1 MSEEIML
8 TEKQQAEALHKQ
20 ITGYGEVIY
29 QSLYGMC
36 TAIKQM
42 RDSKLYKALGF
53 DTFEAYTEEKLG
65 MKRRQAYNYIQIA
78 DQLTED
84 FVQPVA
90 QIGMRKL
97 LMLTALTDDQ
107 REEITQTVDL
117 ESTTVRELREQI
129 AALKEESELDR
140 KERDNA
146 NDAAQRWKNTAQS
159 AQADN
164 QRLEDQVQSLTDQ
177 VKKVE
182 EAKENTRLTL
192 KGMLDKRI
200 EQVHQ
205 LEARIKEM
213 ENKPQ
218 DVAVVDRTEEI
229 DRLNAEIERLRQQI
243 NEKPDTQLALG
254 VEPVYQTDSKALF
267 KPYLTA
273 AADAVNRL
281 AEFIGQHQS
290 DANYD
295 FFMEKMHAAF
305 AFADQKIQAMKG

>member
-8 TEKQQAEALHKQ
+8 TEQQQAEALHKQ

-42 RDSKLYKALGF
+42 RDSKLYKALGY

-97 LMLTALTDDQ
+97 LMLTTLTDDQ

-117 ESTTVRELREQI
+117 ESTTVRELKEQI

-146 NDAAQRWKNTAQS
+146 NEAAQRWKNTAQS

-177 VKKVE
+177 VKEAE
-182 EAKENTRLTL
+182 EAKERNRLTL
-192 KGMLDKRI
+192 RGIIDKKV
-200 EQVHQ
+200 ELVHQ
-205 LEARIKEM
+205 LEAKVKEL
-213 ENKPQ
+213 ESRPIET
-218 DVAVVDRTEEI
+218 AVVDHTEEI
-229 DRLNAEIERLRQQI
+229 DTLKTEIEQLRAQLA
-243 NEKPDTQLALG
+243 EKPDTQLSLG
-254 VEPVYQTDSKALF
+254 VEPIYQTDSKALF

-281 AEFIGQHQS
+281 AEFIAQHQS

>member
-42 RDSKLYKALGF
+42 RDSKLYRALGHS
-53 DTFEAYTEEKLG
+53 TFESYAQGMLG
-65 MKRRQAYNYIQIA
+65 MTASQTYRYIKIA
-78 DQLTED
+78 DNLSAE
-84 FVQPVA
+84 FVESTP
-90 QIGMRKL
+90 QIGIQKL
-97 LMLTALTDDQ
+97 YLLAMTSEET
-107 REEITQTVDL
+107 REEIMETTDL
-117 ESTTVRELREQI
+117 NETTVKELREQI

-177 VKKVE
+177 VKEAE
-182 EAKENTRLTL
+182 EAKERNRLTL
-192 KGMLDKRI
+192 LDLMKKKTERVK
-200 EQVHQ
+200 E
-205 LEARIKEM
+205 LEAQIKDLES
-213 ENKPQ
+213 KPQ
-218 DVAVVDRTEEI
+218 DVAVVDHTEEM
-229 DRLNAEIERLRQQI
+229 DALKEEIESLKQQLA
-243 NEKPDTQLALG
+243 EKPDTQLSLG

-281 AEFIGQHQS
+281 AEFIGQHQG

>member
-42 RDSKLYKALGF
+42 RDSKLYRALGF

-65 MKRRQAYNYIQIA
+65 MKRRQAYTYISIA
-78 DQLTED
+78 DKLSAD
-84 FVQPVA
+84 FVQSTA
-90 QIGMRKL
+90 QIGIEKL
-97 LMLTALTDDQ
+97 YLLTTTDEETRTEIVRQNDLT
-107 REEITQTVDL
+107 E
-117 ESTTVRELREQI
+117 TTVKELREQI
-129 AALKEESELDR
+129 SALQSAKETAE
-140 KERDNA
+140 A
-146 NDAAQRWKNTAQS
+146 DAAQARDAVRE
-159 AQADN
+159 A
-164 QRLEDQVQSLTDQ
+164 
-177 VKKVE
+177 E
-182 EAKENTRLTL
+182 EAKERNRLTL
-192 KGMLDKRI
+192 RGIIDKKI
-200 EQVHQ
+200 ELVHQ
-205 LEARIKEM
+205 LEAKVKEL
-213 ENKPQ
+213 ESRPIET
-218 DVAVVDRTEEI
+218 AVVDHTEEI
-229 DRLNAEIERLRQQI
+229 DTLKTEIEQLRVQLA
-243 NEKPDTQLALG
+243 EKPDTQLSLG
-254 VEPVYQTDSKALF
+254 VEPIYQTDSKALF

-281 AEFIGQHQS
+281 AEFIAQHQS

>member
-8 TEKQQAEALHKQ
+8 TEQQQAEALHKQ

-42 RDSKLYKALGF
+42 RDSKLYRALGF

-65 MKRRQAYNYIQIA
+65 MKHSQAYRYIAIA
-78 DQLTED
+78 EKFAED
-84 FVQPVA
+84 SFPSMGK
-90 QIGMRKL
+90 IGMTKL
-97 LMLTALTDDQ
+97 TLLTALTDDQ

-129 AALKEESELDR
+129 VTLQAAKESAE
-140 KERDNA
+140 A
-146 NDAAQRWKNTAQS
+146 DAAQAKDAVREA
-159 AQADN
+159 
-164 QRLEDQVQSLTDQ
+164 
-177 VKKVE
+177 E
-182 EAKENTRLTL
+182 EAKERNRLTL
-192 KGMLDKRI
+192 RGIIDKKV
-200 EQVHQ
+200 ELVHQ
-205 LEARIKEM
+205 LEAKVKEL
-213 ENKPQ
+213 ESKPQ

-229 DRLNAEIERLRQQI
+229 DALKAEIEQLRAQLA
-243 NEKPDTQLALG
+243 EKPDTQLSLG
-254 VEPVYQTDSKALF
+254 LEPVYQTDSKALF

-290 DANYD
+290 DANYS
-295 FFMEKMHAAF
+295 FFIEKMQSTFDF
-305 AFADQKIQAMKG
+305 ANQKIQAMKG